1 MIPVIL
7 NRLILMRG
15 LPPLP
20 EVDVVLVEPLSE
32 LLLSLGLLQLF
43 DLIRLVC
50 LHELPEALFL
60 KHLDGLHHLRM
71 LAGLDAETLSPQSR
85 LEVFDECGDVL
96 CLLIQGILLGEEG
109 EDAFDFLKEGSGLG
123 ELRVCL
129 LDGPF
134 KLPGRMPDSRVKL

>member
-7 NRLILMRG
+7 NRLLLMRC

-20 EVDVVLVEPLSE
+20 EVDVVLVQPLSE
-32 LLLSLGLLQLF
+32 LLLSLGLLQFF

-60 KHLDGLHHLRM
+60 KHLYGIHHLCM
-71 LAGLDAETLSPQSR
+71 LTGLDAETLSLQSR
-85 LEVFDECGDVL
+85 LEVFDECRDVL

-109 EDAFDFLKEGSGLG
+109 EDALDFLQEGSGLG

-134 KLPGRMPDSRVKL
+134 KLPGRMLDSRVKL

>member
-1 MIPVIL
+1 M
-7 NRLILMRG
+7 
-15 LPPLP
+15 
-20 EVDVVLVEPLSE
+20 
-32 LLLSLGLLQLF
+32 
-43 DLIRLVC
+43 
-50 LHELPEALFL
+50 PEALFL
-60 KHLDGLHHLRM
+60 KHLDVVHHLRM
-71 LAGLDAETLSPQSR
+71 LAGLDAETLSLQSR

-134 KLPGRMPDSRVKL
+134 KLPRGMLDSRVKL

>member
-7 NRLILMRG
+7 NRLLLMRG

-20 EVDVVLVEPLSE
+20 EVDVVLVQPLSE

-60 KHLDGLHHLRM
+60 KHLDGVHHLRM
-71 LAGLDAETLSPQSR
+71 LAGLDAETLSLQSR
-85 LEVFDECGDVL
+85 LEVFDECRDVL

-109 EDAFDFLKEGSGLG
+109 EDALDFLQEGSGLR
-123 ELRVCL
+123 ELRVSL